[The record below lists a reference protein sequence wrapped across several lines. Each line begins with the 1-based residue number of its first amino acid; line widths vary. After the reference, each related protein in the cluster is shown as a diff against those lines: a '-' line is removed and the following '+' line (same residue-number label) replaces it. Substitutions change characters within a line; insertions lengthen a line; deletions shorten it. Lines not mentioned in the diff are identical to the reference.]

1 MSPGILEMLR
11 SVTTLIFA
19 IPIAYAG
26 AELLFRGDHI
36 VGVALL
42 GVALAMVVADRYVTT
57 LSDLPVVV
65 VSKLVDAA
73 VLSPDEE

>member
-1 MSPGILEMLR
+1 MSRGILEMLW
-11 SVTTLIFA
+11 SVTTLVVA

-26 AELLFRGDHI
+26 VELLFRGDVF

-42 GVALAMVVADRYVTT
+42 GVALAMVVADKYVTT

-65 VSKLVDAA
+65 AGKLADA
-73 VLSPDEE
+73 VVISPDEE